1 MNKQDF
7 VSNGVRLIQKDAD
20 IRACFDRAKT
30 AQEKELMQK
39 GLEQS
44 LETAYNAYAKDY
56 FESSNAGGYI
66 SKILR
71 TASLG
76 ANALGTY
83 AFWALG
89 GAGFGLL
96 GLGALAKV
104 GAEYIDN
111 KHYEEHVKKSGL
123 EKIISK
129 DGLLLA
135 GEAAGQLAA
144 GYIPVGGEIWAF
156 LRGAKKYDASIVKGA
171 LYSAKDEF
179 LKRFGEVAKD
189 KPRLVPLTVF
199 RDPRYAA
206 EPAEPALGG
215 LAFSPA

>member
-1 MNKQDF
+1 MK
-7 VSNGVRLIQKDAD
+7 
-20 IRACFDRAKT
+20 
-30 AQEKELMQK
+30 K

-56 FESSNAGGYI
+56 FESKNAGGYI

-76 ANALGTY
+76 TSAI
-83 AFWALG
+83 WAYSFFVFG
-89 GAGFGLL
+89 GAGFGVL
-96 GLGALAKV
+96 GIGALAKV
-104 GAEYIDN
+104 AAEYIDN

-144 GYIPVGGEIWAF
+144 SYLPGGEIWAF
-156 LRGAKKYDASIVKGA
+156 LRGTKKYDANIANGA
-171 LYSAKDEF
+171 LYRAKEEF
-179 LKRFGEVAKD
+179 LKRFADAVKEEPK
-189 KPRLVPLTVF
+189 LVPLKEF

-206 EPAEPALGG
+206 D